1 MKLLTV
7 EEVINHTKIKYQKDT
22 SKKLERLKATGEYFT
37 PSNIIIDSLKEIVDK
52 EELSKNFVDRMCGDG
67 NWLVE
72 VLILKMQNG
81 MNFESALKTLWGS
94 DLMQD
99 NIDLCR
105 DRLLCNQTH
114 LRHIVDKQIICGDTF
129 KNPFFET
136 ESFGPDNLFTIQP

>member
-1 MKLLTV
+1 MKSPTV
-7 EEVINHTKIKYQKDT
+7 EEVINHAKIEYQKDT
-22 SKKLERLKATGEYFT
+22 TKKLERLKATGEYFT
-37 PSNIIIDSLKEIVDK
+37 PSNIIVDSLEEIVDK

-72 VLILKMQNG
+72 ILILKMQNG
-81 MNFESALKTLWGS
+81 MDFESSLKTLWGS

-114 LRHIVDKQIICGDTF
+114 LRHIVDNQIICGDTF
-129 KNPFFET
+129 QNPFSET
-136 ESFGPDNLFTIQP
+136 ESFGPNDLFTIQP

>member
-1 MKLLTV
+1 MKSPTV
-7 EEVINHTKIKYQKDT
+7 EEVINHTKLQYQKDT
-22 SKKLERLKATGEYFT
+22 TKKLERLKATGEYFT
-37 PSNIIIDSLKEIVDK
+37 PSNIIVDSLEEIVDK

-72 VLILKMQNG
+72 ILILKMQNG
-81 MNFESALKTLWGS
+81 MDFESALKTLWGS

-114 LRHIVDKQIICGDTF
+114 LRPIVDNQIICGDAF

-136 ESFGPDNLFTIQP
+136 ESFGPNDLFTIIP